1 MVELRNYLINKL
13 NSLEKRYMSLVNE
26 SSEEYIDASEFAL
39 EEEDIAENMAYYL
52 FEKYG
57 LRYSNQKFYKI
68 RSLCKEAVEDMYEKD
83 NFSEHIMN
91 YVSFFFEDVDNIRLN
106 ADYDHLID
114 MTYSYA

>member
-1 MVELRNYLINKL
+1 MTELRKYLIDKANDI
-13 NSLEKRYMSLVNE
+13 EKRYLSLIND
-26 SSEEYIDASEFAL
+26 SSEEYVNTSQFAE

-57 LRYSNQKFYKI
+57 LQYSNQKFYKI
-68 RSLCKEAVEDMYEKD
+68 RSLCKDAVKNMYEKD